1 MNINKQILNK
11 QRKLLIIIVGAIA
24 LAVTALWAINKK
36 ASTANTKESEAL
48 KSDIPEPE
56 PDLTGA
62 VTNTFNSAVDGNVIL
77 DAQMQQQEAA
87 KTLSGVQDQLK
98 ELTQN
103 LRDMSSE
110 NAELKQQLTA
120 MQQKMA
126 EQSAAPAPQR
136 VMSTGQYQP
145 PRTEYRLNA
154 PSVKTGQVDNATF
167 DYTKVD
173 QRKKKATD
181 SFYVPTGTFSNAIV
195 GLC

>member
-11 QRKLLIIIVGAIA
+11 QRKLLIIIVSAIA

-87 KTLSGVQDQLK
+87 KTLNGVQDQLK
-98 ELTQN
+98 ELKQS
-103 LRDMSSE
+103 LGDMLSLIHISE
-110 NAELKQQLTA
+110 
-120 MQQKMA
+120 
-126 EQSAAPAPQR
+126 
-136 VMSTGQYQP
+136 
-145 PRTEYRLNA
+145 
-154 PSVKTGQVDNATF
+154 
-167 DYTKVD
+167 
-173 QRKKKATD
+173 
-181 SFYVPTGTFSNAIV
+181 PTRH
-195 GLC
+195 